1 MKQFTRDIWVL
12 VLCLGLVACGGQPQ
26 ANQYAAECYQ
36 RGRELRAADQ
46 PVAAMQCFVDATHS
60 GTDDYRLLG
69 RVYSNMANMCRQAER
84 HEKAYAIYE
93 QSTVCFRRAED
104 TLAVAYGLNNMA
116 WEKAVMGDHLTALQ
130 LVDSAVLVCP
140 KPAVQSKV
148 EESLAATYLYAG
160 QYDSALWHAH
170 RIADSLYSHM
180 LLAQAFALSGQ
191 CDSALVYAEAVLD
204 RTSNP
209 RYLDDL
215 YYILSHCDSSA
226 AAADIVALTDKRT
239 DVQRELERYKSEMA
253 QAVLLVHEPARAH
266 TSLWLSLV
274 GVALATGVIVW
285 LVRYMYRRNRRRQ
298 EVERAAVSLRQSERL
313 KQELKRDN
321 YPEFVRFVDA
331 ELWGV
336 ATKLRSCG
344 LSERDVRI
352 AVLVLMGFSY
362 AEIADLLNRAESGI
376 GKDKHVIARKLGV
389 SIKNLREALLTIA
402 CRK

>member
-1 MKQFTRDIWVL
+1 M
-12 VLCLGLVACGGQPQ
+12 LCLGLVACGGQPQ
-26 ANQYAAECYQ
+26 ANQYAADCYQ

-116 WEKAVMGDHLTALQ
+116 WEKAVMGERQTALQ
-130 LVDSAVLVCP
+130 LVDSAVHVCP

-148 EESLAATYLYAG
+148 EETLAATYLYAG

-253 QAVLLVHEPARAH
+253 QAVLLVREPARAH
-266 TSLWLSLV
+266 TSLWLSLA

-362 AEIADLLNRAESGI
+362 AEIADLFNRAESGI
-376 GKDKHVIARKLGV
+376 GKDNM
-389 SIKNLREALLTIA
+389 S
-402 CRK
+402 